1 MPPKK
6 GKGKGKAKQ
15 EEEDAIRLSYE
26 PQATKRFEKLFAIYD
41 PDETDSIKDDDFNFF
56 VRALGLYPSNAKL
69 KELAA
74 QCRDDETQAYY
85 TRAKLVEVLRPLLI
99 ETFVN
104 PTHELSA
111 PSEEQL
117 ILALQSLDSQHQG
130 HLTDGEFRTALSGGG
145 ERFDPE
151 ELEDAVA
158 AAIYGDSGVVE
169 IEKYAGKLLYDDKLF

>member
-6 GKGKGKAKQ
+6 GKGKRNARQ

-26 PQATKRFEKLFAIYD
+26 PEATKRFEKLFTIYD
-41 PDETDSIKDDDFNFF
+41 PDETDSIKDEDFNFF
-56 VRALGLYPSNAKL
+56 VRALGLYPTNSKL

-74 QCRDDETQAYY
+74 QCREDDSQSYF

-104 PTHELSA
+104 PTFELSA

-151 ELEDAVA
+151 ELEDAVG